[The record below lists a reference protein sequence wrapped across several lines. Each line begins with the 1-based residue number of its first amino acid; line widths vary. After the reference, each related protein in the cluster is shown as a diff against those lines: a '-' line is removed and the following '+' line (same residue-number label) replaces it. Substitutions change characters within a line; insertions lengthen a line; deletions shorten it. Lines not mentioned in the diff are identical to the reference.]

1 MRRFELL
8 AISNRLRE
16 VGIKRVRRIGN
27 SMEFEQVRNYVVGDD
42 PRFINW
48 KATARKNDIMLNA
61 FQEERAQQVF
71 SLIDKGR
78 GMQMPFEGLSLMDYA
93 INASLVL
100 ANTALDRK
108 STRLN
113 SSH

>member
-1 MRRFELL
+1 
-8 AISNRLRE
+8 
-16 VGIKRVRRIGN
+16 
-27 SMEFEQVRNYVVGDD
+27 
-42 PRFINW
+42 
-48 KATARKNDIMLNA
+48 MLNA

-100 ANTALDRK
+100 ANTALLKGDKAGLVTFSDKIGNVVRAGRQRTHLNTIRERSAERRVGK
-108 STRLN
+108 ECGSTCR
-113 SSH
+113 SRW

>member
-1 MRRFELL
+1 
-8 AISNRLRE
+8 
-16 VGIKRVRRIGN
+16 
-27 SMEFEQVRNYVVGDD
+27 
-42 PRFINW
+42 
-48 KATARKNDIMLNA
+48 MLNA

-100 ANTALDRK
+100 ANTALLKGDKAGLVTFSDKLGNVVRAGRQR
-108 STRLN
+108 THLN
-113 SSH
+113 TILEVLYQIGRAACRESGCEYL